1 METPSIGSYCTDT
14 LEASTTST
22 PSSSNSF
29 QVTQPTSSIKI
40 NSLHRTPSCRSN
52 RLSTYPHFPNSV
64 KENVSDCIPQ
74 IPESNGLS
82 RSLPFKSPK
91 LTSRFFK
98 TKKHFSTNVKE
109 IDGRDAFTDERH
121 DSWHLP
127 KQSMYFLKNISWV
140 PDNLAEKCYACQV
153 AFTLVLRRHHCR
165 RCGNVFCDSC
175 SSSRMPIVSANIFTP
190 VRVCDKCSVAARKA
204 YVKMVEEKQ
213 NSRERAFSNG
223 YTNTGRQSP
232 ISLRASLYPEPNSSS
247 EGIQGNGTDHFLWDA
262 NEKRR
267 ATCDESDSVDSLNWE
282 EKSLLCDEIPK
293 TDEKMRQRHY
303 NSIPREQERD
313 TLDESLSQTELM
325 FRRNRVCVRTIEGE
339 SVLLRTK
346 DVRIQMLHLVDTKQ
360 IGTLYVTNYRIVFS
374 PHLGKSE
381 FATSKVIQD
390 ERNRM
395 NRTTKFGARR
405 NLWETEVKYHTGLG
419 RDVLTTYQAIPLL
432 SIERAKRKEM
442 VENDTGIL
450 DLVCKD
456 FRRVQFTFEGLVTRQ
471 IFHQFDRTYRII
483 REYSLQEGPIRIE
496 KIAFARYSQERISS
510 KPREG
515 CVPYNAKKE
524 FDRLGVTA
532 SNGWRLSERNME
544 YSLCETYPSLLAI
557 PANVSDEILCVAARY
572 RSKRRIPTL
581 CWRDVVSGASISRSS
596 QPLVGLGQRQ
606 CDYDVFL
613 IQTIAAV
620 NPSSS
625 KLVIIDARPWKNAVA
640 QKTVGRAGYELTA
653 RYETRHN
660 PASLKDLNVSA
671 SLMATHIKDADSPSD
686 PIDEILTNLPMT
698 MGSTHSHSVTS
709 QTESPRALS
718 IMEDTIAGEESPD
731 VMATSQLVL
740 TECKLI
746 FMGIE
751 NIHVMRKSYM
761 KLSDLCTS
769 TSRSCID
776 SKWLDQ
782 MAATR
787 WMEHLSRILDSA
799 IEIARIIHEQ
809 QASVLVHCSDGWDR
823 TAQLTSLAQ
832 LLLDPYYRTIKGFQV
847 LIEKEWCSFGHK
859 FRDRTGHG
867 ICGTFGSS
875 HAQEISPIFLQFID
889 CVWQIQQQFPCAF
902 EFNER
907 FLILILDHLHSC
919 RFGTFLYNCEK
930 ERVQS
935 ERNAPTN
942 SLWEFMDAMDA
953 SVIQNV
959 FYQMEMLSWRDT
971 KANVVATRQCYEVA
985 NDLDEYKRHPLSRA
999 ASVDAEHDDDMNMI
1013 DTDSSSHS
1021 SRNSFSSS
1029 ECADENAASL
1039 ELPWPKERDR
1049 RWLTTARGRHGH
1061 GCRNATDIASTIS
1074 DDCSRNFHRVVCDL
1088 DYGISFPDPLD
1099 VCAILAQSGPQK
1111 NRQREFDSEMSAMP
1125 SSRSR
1130 KTPVRR
1136 FSAPAGALRGVS
1148 RDENCI
1154 NANGMDQMPLWTNN
1168 KKPSGV
1174 KVLFPCA
1181 SLKVV
1186 QFWNAYYLRWDLLK
1200 CHKRDADLEM
1210 ETLGRDLRFH
1220 MQWTQLHVAL
1230 LKQQSNQ
1237 CLGRQCVAYKR
1248 DEKSACGNTRKKTE
1262 KKRKSVVDTNLN
1274 QRYAQLL
1281 ERRRQAMEMVEMAF
1295 EDDVGRMLSSIASS

>member
-1 METPSIGSYCTDT
+1 
-14 LEASTTST
+14 
-22 PSSSNSF
+22 
-29 QVTQPTSSIKI
+29 
-40 NSLHRTPSCRSN
+40 
-52 RLSTYPHFPNSV
+52 
-64 KENVSDCIPQ
+64 
-74 IPESNGLS
+74 
-82 RSLPFKSPK
+82 
-91 LTSRFFK
+91 
-98 TKKHFSTNVKE
+98 
-109 IDGRDAFTDERH
+109 
-121 DSWHLP
+121 
-127 KQSMYFLKNISWV
+127 
-140 PDNLAEKCYACQV
+140 
-153 AFTLVLRRHHCR
+153 
-165 RCGNVFCDSC
+165 
-175 SSSRMPIVSANIFTP
+175 MPIVSANIFTP

-213 NSRERAFSNG
+213 NSRQRAFSNG
-223 YTNTGRQSP
+223 YMNAGRQSP
-232 ISLRASLYPEPNSSS
+232 ISLKASLYPEPNFIFEES
-247 EGIQGNGTDHFLWDA
+247 QVNGSDQFSYEA
-262 NEKRR
+262 SEKRR
-267 ATCDESDSVDSLNWE
+267 ACDESDSIDSFNWE
-282 EKSLLCDEIPK
+282 EKSLQCDEISNS
-293 TDEKMRQRHY
+293 DEKPRQGYMSSNQRA
-303 NSIPREQERD
+303 QDRD
-313 TLDESLSQTELM
+313 TLDEEMSHTEMM

-339 SVLLRTK
+339 IVLLRTE
-346 DVRIQMLHLVDTKQ
+346 DVRIQMLHLVGTKQ

-374 PHLGKSE
+374 PHVGESE
-381 FATSKVIQD
+381 FATSKVSRD

-395 NRTTKFGARR
+395 NRSTKFGARR
-405 NLWETEVKYHTGLG
+405 NLWETELSYQTGFG

-442 VENDTGIL
+442 VENDTGVL

-456 FRRVQFTFEGLVTRQ
+456 FRRIQFIFEGLVTRQ
-471 IFHQFDRTYRII
+471 IFHQFDRTFRII
-483 REYSLQEGPIRIE
+483 REYALQEGPIRIE
-496 KIAFARYSQERISS
+496 KIAFAQYSQERISS
-510 KPREG
+510 KPRDG

-524 FDRLGVTA
+524 FDRLGVIA
-532 SNGWRLSERNME
+532 SNGWRISELNMN

-581 CWRDVVSGASISRSS
+581 CWRDVVSGASITRSS

-660 PASLKDLNVSA
+660 PSSVKDLDLSA
-671 SLMATHIKDADSPSD
+671 SVVATHSKEEDTSSD
-686 PIDEILTNLPMT
+686 PIDDAMTTSPM
-698 MGSTHSHSVTS
+698 MGSSHSVTS
-709 QTESPRALS
+709 QTDSPRALS
-718 IMEDTIAGEESPD
+718 NMDDAIAGVESPD
-731 VMATSQLVL
+731 IVANSQLVL

-769 TSRSCID
+769 TSNSCID

-782 MAATR
+782 MTATR

-823 TAQLTSLAQ
+823 TSQLTSLAQ

-875 HAQEISPIFLQFID
+875 HAQEISPIFLQFVD

-935 ERNAPTN
+935 EKNAPAN

-953 SVIQNV
+953 SVVQNV
-959 FYQMEMLSWRDT
+959 FYQMEMLSWRCT
-971 KANVVATRQCYEVA
+971 KANIVATRQCYEVA
-985 NDLDEYKRHPLSRA
+985 NELDEYKEHSSSQA
-999 ASVDAEHDDDMNMI
+999 ADEEHEDDMNMI

-1021 SRNSFSSS
+1021 SRSSFSCSEFSEEFAMSS
-1029 ECADENAASL
+1029 GIPS
-1039 ELPWPKERDR
+1039 PRERDG
-1049 RWLTTARGRHGH
+1049 RWINTARGRHG
-1061 GCRNATDIASTIS
+1061 CRNATEIASAIS
-1074 DDCSRNFHRVVCDL
+1074 DDSSRNFHRVVCDL

-1099 VCAILAQSGPQK
+1099 VTAILAQNGPTK
-1111 NRQREFDSEMSAMP
+1111 NRERQFDADMDVTGSPM
-1125 SSRSR
+1125 RIGSR

-1136 FSAPAGALRGVS
+1136 FSAPAGALRSGS
-1148 RDENCI
+1148 REESCM
-1154 NANGMDQMPLWTNN
+1154 NANGMEALPLWTN
-1168 KKPSGV
+1168 STERS

-1186 QFWNAYYLRWDLLK
+1186 QFWSAYYLRWDLLK
-1200 CHKRDADLEM
+1200 CHKRDADLEI

-1220 MQWTQLHVAL
+1220 VQWTQLHVAL
-1230 LKQQSNQ
+1230 LKQQSSQ
-1237 CLGRQCVAYKR
+1237 QIGKHSVDIKS
-1248 DEKSACGNTRKKTE
+1248 DDKSACGNTQKE
-1262 KKRKSVVDTNLN
+1262 EDGVEDDGDMNLT
-1274 QRYAQLL
+1274 QRYAKLL
-1281 ERRRQAMEMVEMAF
+1281 ERRRQAMEMIEMAF
-1295 EDDVGRMLSSIASS
+1295 EDQVARLVPTTLSP